1 MPRNWRPRDVERFIV
16 GVSRIVLEMSGNDDL
31 KAKRSIVSKVRDRVT
46 AKWNVSFAEV
56 GPQDVM
62 DEAVFGI
69 AAVSNDRDYLQKLLA
84 QIPDFIDGLGVGRV
98 ISEDVDITPY

>member
-1 MPRNWRPRDVERFIV
+1 MPRNWRSKDVERLLV

-31 KAKRSIVSKVRDRVT
+31 KAKRSIVAKVRDRVT

-69 AAVSNDRDYLQKLLA
+69 AAVSNDRGYLERLLG

-98 ISEDVDITPY
+98 INEDVDISPY